1 MEALT
6 LYPELIDYI
15 YYYCQKFQTND
26 ELLAGRTITYDRTNL
41 KDPLRRIMIEKGWCS
56 DEIHIQKMIANGFD
70 DFKTNVVK
78 RIFKEHRYELDLN
91 LCP

>member
-1 MEALT
+1 
-6 LYPELIDYI
+6 
-15 YYYCQKFQTND
+15 
-26 ELLAGRTITYDRTNL
+26 
-41 KDPLRRIMIEKGWCS
+41 MIEKGWCS